1 MKRLWGRPQ
10 SFLNKGRV
18 EKYISSG
25 TSTGGLVTL
34 SLWKFALC
42 QKNSLSEPQASLNFS
57 DTLLANFQRLRVT
70 NPPVDVPEEI
80 YFSTLF
86 SSKD

>member
-1 MKRLWGRPQ
+1 MKRLWGSLQ

-57 DTLLANFQRLRVT
+57 DTLLANSQRLRVT
-70 NPPVDVPEEI
+70 FPRSRAGRDIFFYTV
-80 YFSTLF
+80 
-86 SSKD
+86 

>member
-1 MKRLWGRPQ
+1 MKRLWGSLQ

-42 QKNSLSEPQASLNFS
+42 QKNSLSERSEFEFFRHAFS
-57 DTLLANFQRLRVT
+57 KS
-70 NPPVDVPEEI
+70 PEA
-80 YFSTLF
+80 
-86 SSKD
+86 